1 MKIGWFSNWFSLN
14 HERDSGVPKNIR
26 EIPVLKELFMYGQV
40 VWVGSSSD
48 PKVVKITGNTI
59 NAGGIL
65 KGVPRYDKNRWGSS
79 GKYVRDIVLNYPK
92 YKGSDLPEVDCVF
105 VRVLPSFIYE
115 NLKIY
120 LMLYRYG
127 LRGTPVF
134 ARDLELLMIKRF
146 ITNGPS
152 ANKPFGISGSDTA
165 FTYKDWNIMNKN
177 LTILAPIPEKGIEF
191 LEKRAPH
198 LKFKTFYFPYDKKLY
213 PALVPLNIL
222 SAHVTYIGNDTGR
235 RYGFSKY
242 FKNLPQDFVH
252 VYGGAARQI
261 NKEEKGFPQAFKDR
275 LTNVKW
281 HEPVPHYRVNM
292 IYNNSATCMN
302 IPRPYFNNVGFI
314 SARFFEAAFS
324 GAVLLLPEEFLGA
337 SYWTG
342 YTDLVIKDS
351 AHLRNVAETLFGNR
365 TLRKEML
372 EVQRGILKTECDV
385 KRNVHNVMQEIK

>member
-14 HERDSGVPKNIR
+14 HKRDSAIPKNIR
-26 EIPVLKELFMYGQV
+26 ETLVLKELFKYGQV

-65 KGVPRYDKNRWGSS
+65 KGVPRYDKNRWGNSAN
-79 GKYVRDIVLNYPK
+79 YVHDIVVNYPK

-134 ARDLELLMIKRF
+134 ARDLELIMIKRF

-152 ANKPFGISGSDTA
+152 ANKPFGISGSDNA

-177 LTILAPIPEKGIEF
+177 LTILAPIPPKGIEF

-198 LKFKTFYFPYDKKLY
+198 LKFKTFYFPYDRVLY
-213 PALVPLNIL
+213 PTMQLENPLRY
-222 SAHVTYIGNDTGR
+222 VTYID
-235 RYGFSKY
+235 K
-242 FKNLPQDFVH
+242 
-252 VYGGAARQI
+252 I
-261 NKEEKGFPQAFKDR
+261 
-275 LTNVKW
+275 
-281 HEPVPHYRVNM
+281 
-292 IYNNSATCMN
+292 
-302 IPRPYFNNVGFI
+302 
-314 SARFFEAAFS
+314 
-324 GAVLLLPEEFLGA
+324 
-337 SYWTG
+337 
-342 YTDLVIKDS
+342 
-351 AHLRNVAETLFGNR
+351 LR
-365 TLRKEML
+365 
-372 EVQRGILKTECDV
+372 
-385 KRNVHNVMQEIK
+385 